1 MSIAIFKSSNSSS
14 SSRSGTRSSSSCCR
28 SRTGF
33 QLDCRYLHR
42 QAQSKQLGFIVL
54 SAYHIAGWQ
63 SVVAASEV
71 KSESSQI
78 LYPLSSISAICG
90 LITSLCQT
98 LGLLMGPNTLCR
110 CRDKYALITYRKTIP
125 ISFFF
130 CFLVLLPF
138 VFPFATCVCLI
149 PPPPHFAHLLKI
161 KTDSWRRPHAAY
173 LYH

>member
-1 MSIAIFKSSNSSS
+1 MSIAIFKSSNSS

-33 QLDCRYLHR
+33 QLDCGYLHR

-71 KSESSQI
+71 KRESSQI

-130 CFLVLLPF
+130 FWFSRTFALCFSFCCVRVPDPPSTPLCPPF
-138 VFPFATCVCLI
+138 EN
-149 PPPPHFAHLLKI
+149 
-161 KTDSWRRPHAAY
+161 
-173 LYH
+173 